1 MKMNNSNA
9 VFTCLGSSNH
19 TERTRAD
26 YDYYATAPKAVEEL
40 LKVESFSPRVWECAC
55 GEGHISEVLFEHG
68 YDVLSTDLINRG
80 YKKQIGTLD
89 FLQDNVVDG
98 ENTYDIITNPPYKH
112 AAEFVERALEISRG
126 GTKIAMLLKIQF
138 LESERR
144 GRLFDENP
152 PKRIWVA
159 RRRLNTARNGDF
171 DNFGS
176 GSAMLLAWFV
186 WEKGF
191 KGKPTIDWI
200 NKE

>member
-1 MKMNNSNA
+1 
-9 VFTCLGSSNH
+9 
-19 TERTRAD
+19 
-26 YDYYATAPKAVEEL
+26 
-40 LKVESFSPRVWECAC
+40 
-55 GEGHISEVLFEHG
+55 
-68 YDVLSTDLINRG
+68 
-80 YKKQIGTLD
+80 
-89 FLQDNVVDG
+89 
-98 ENTYDIITNPPYKH
+98 
-112 AAEFVERALEISRG
+112 
-126 GTKIAMLLKIQF
+126 MLLKIQF

-159 RRRLNTARNGDF
+159 RKRLNTARNGDF

-176 GSAMLLAWFV
+176 GGAMLLAWFV

>member
-1 MKMNNSNA
+1 MNNSNA
-9 VFTCLGSSNH
+9 TFTCLGASNH
-19 TERTRAD
+19 TERIREKH
-26 YDYYATAPKAVEEL
+26 DYYATEPKAVEEL
-40 LKVESFSPRVWECAC
+40 LKVEDFSPCVWECAC
-55 GEGHISEVLFEHG
+55 GEGHISEVLIKHG
-68 YDVLSTDLINRG
+68 YDVLNTDLIDRG
-80 YKKQIGTLD
+80 YINQHATLD
-89 FLQDNVVDG
+89 FLDCNATG
-98 ENTYDIITNPPYKH
+98 RNEYDIITNPPYKH
-112 AAEFVERALEISRG
+112 AAEFVSRALEISRE

-144 GRLFDENP
+144 GKLFDENP

-171 DNFGS
+171 ENFGS

-200 NKE
+200 NKG